1 MPIDPSDPAVQS
13 LMLQTFIKNSRYVE
27 IIVDTAF
34 VLVPMILGGTAAGI
48 LGKQAIGLATGIAR
62 EISLLKTVTALG
74 TGLGYMGGWIG
85 KKIKDRKSGDE
96 IKPSEEKSIMLPP
109 GKGKPPDGGGGGG
122 GVGPGDWGFQ
132 VVSTGGKLNIKFFR
146 IDQYGKIDAVEIKEG
161 ERSGGWRNYRYG
173 ND

>member
-122 GVGPGDWGFQ
+122 GVGPGDWGLQ
-132 VVSTGGKLNIKFFR
+132 ILSTGGNIRVKLIR
-146 IDQYGKIDAVEIKEG
+146 INERGEPEVLEITQGK
-161 ERSGGWRNYRYG
+161 GWGDRNRRG
-173 ND
+173 D